1 MRRHC
6 SKATVLVGR
15 GHKWIG
21 STSQSQQGGS
31 VDTDAARQRLEQLA
45 ADVDRSIATLE
56 AESGRPSS
64 SLRPDV
70 DTADPG
76 TALSDA
82 DREAAA
88 IEALTKQRQHVTQA
102 LARVDAGSYGK
113 CIDCGTVLPDE
124 RLE

>member
-1 MRRHC
+1 M
-6 SKATVLVGR
+6 
-15 GHKWIG
+15 
-21 STSQSQQGGS
+21 
-31 VDTDAARQRLEQLA
+31 DTDAARQRIEQLI
-45 ADVDRSIATLE
+45 ADVDRSVATLE

-88 IEALTKQRQHVTQA
+88 IDALAKQRSQLNEA
-102 LARVDAGSYGK
+102 LARIDAGSYGK
-113 CIDCGTVLPDE
+113 CVDCGAALPEE
-124 RLE
+124 RLEARPEAARCVTCQARAENGR

>member
-1 MRRHC
+1 MDT
-6 SKATVLVGR
+6 AT
-15 GHKWIG
+15 
-21 STSQSQQGGS
+21 
-31 VDTDAARQRLEQLA
+31 ARQRLEQLLT
-45 ADVDRSIATLE
+45 DVDRSIATLE

-88 IEALTKQRQHVTQA
+88 LETLSSHRAHLTEA

-113 CIDCGTVLPDE
+113 CLDCGAGLPDE
-124 RLE
+124 RLEARPEAARCVSCQARAENGR

>member
-1 MRRHC
+1 MDPE
-6 SKATVLVGR
+6 V
-15 GHKWIG
+15 
-21 STSQSQQGGS
+21 
-31 VDTDAARQRLEQLA
+31 ARQRLEQLL
-45 ADVDRSIATLE
+45 ADVDRSVQTLE

-70 DTADPG
+70 ETADPG

-82 DREAAA
+82 DREAAG
-88 IEALTKQRQHVTQA
+88 IEALTKQRTQLTEA

-124 RLE
+124 RLEARPEAARCVTCQARAENGR

>member
-1 MRRHC
+1 
-6 SKATVLVGR
+6 VE
-15 GHKWIG
+15 
-21 STSQSQQGGS
+21 
-31 VDTDAARQRLEQLA
+31 TDVARERLEQLL

-70 DTADPG
+70 ETADPG

-88 IEALTKQRQHVTQA
+88 IEALTLQRKHLIDA
-102 LARVDAGSYGK
+102 LARVEAGSYGK
-113 CIDCGTVLPDE
+113 CVECGTALPDE
-124 RLE
+124 RLEARPEAARCVNCQARAENGR